1 MMSEDRKWRRLHHL
15 PLALFVITMIAVAL
29 GGAVR
34 IHDAG
39 VSCPDWPQCFGT
51 WGFDI
56 SPEEQAE
63 WWEENPEEI
72 KSNEDKITYETW
84 EIFLEWI
91 HRFVTGIILGPLCIL
106 QWYLAYKRKATMPGV
121 YKASSIALILVI
133 VQGAMG
139 MITVLYDNIPWSVA
153 AHLTLAMALA
163 LSLLWA
169 WVRWM
174 EAERELPQW
183 MELDSK
189 RANRLRPRLYDL
201 SLSTLLVLILGAFV
215 SSTEGQNATCGV
227 GDFSAWPL
235 CNGHLFD
242 SIVDNI
248 QFGHRV
254 AVVVVGGWLIWNVR
268 GLERGTVRKLL
279 HSGIGLYVL
288 NLLVGG
294 AYILTWSGSF
304 IEILSLAHL
313 LLGSL
318 SFLCIGFAALLARNA
333 TLAPLIAEDE

>member
-1 MMSEDRKWRRLHHL
+1 
-15 PLALFVITMIAVAL
+15 
-29 GGAVR
+29 
-34 IHDAG
+34 
-39 VSCPDWPQCFGT
+39 
-51 WGFDI
+51 
-56 SPEEQAE
+56 
-63 WWEENPEEI
+63 
-72 KSNEDKITYETW
+72 
-84 EIFLEWI
+84 
-91 HRFVTGIILGPLCIL
+91 
-106 QWYLAYKRKATMPGV
+106 
-121 YKASSIALILVI
+121 
-133 VQGAMG
+133 
-139 MITVLYDNIPWSVA
+139 
-153 AHLTLAMALA
+153 
-163 LSLLWA
+163 
-169 WVRWM
+169 
-174 EAERELPQW
+174 

-189 RANRLRPRLYDL
+189 TANRLRPRLYDL

-254 AVVVVGGWLIWNVR
+254 AVMIVGAWLIWNVR
-268 GLERGTVRKLL
+268 GMERGTVRKLL

-313 LLGSL
+313 LLGSI

-333 TLAPLIAEDE
+333 TLSPLLAEDE